1 MLHTAVNGHFGQST
15 GGGLWG
21 QQGMP
26 SDIPAMAVACVA
38 SAAAGATSGAAMRP
52 AITKIASTWRRMP
65 DVFTAETVS
74 QPAF

>member
-1 MLHTAVNGHFGQST
+1 
-15 GGGLWG
+15 
-21 QQGMP
+21 
-26 SDIPAMAVACVA
+26 MAVACVA

-65 DVFTAETVS
+65 SIFTAETVS